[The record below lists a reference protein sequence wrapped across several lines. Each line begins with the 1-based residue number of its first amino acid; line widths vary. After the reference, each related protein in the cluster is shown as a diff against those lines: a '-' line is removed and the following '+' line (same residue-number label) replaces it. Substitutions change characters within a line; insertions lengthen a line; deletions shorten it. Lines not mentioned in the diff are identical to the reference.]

1 MIFRDG
7 MVASQVVILRSSYGE
22 ASYRYVGDKETPF
35 LCWEVL

>member
-7 MVASQVVILRSSYGE
+7 MVASQVVILRSYGE